1 MVPTTC
7 GKEGPTKW
15 EDALS
20 PTYLGGVCMTEQQ
33 MENAAKRLYVML
45 DKIIPQMGEVVSNDS
60 ESYAIEADVAVKPF
74 DVHLKVEIHKEN
86 GMITIYSVLPYDVP
100 EEIRES
106 FASYIAGLNYDN
118 LYLGCFDY
126 SPARG
131 KIVFRTTIVYRDS
144 LISEITLKDVL
155 EYVVNSVCKFN
166 EDIFNHT
173 RIGEKE

>member
-1 MVPTTC
+1 
-7 GKEGPTKW
+7 
-15 EDALS
+15 
-20 PTYLGGVCMTEQQ
+20 MTVQE
-33 MENAAKRLYVML
+33 MENAAKRLYLIL
-45 DKIIPQMGEVVSNDS
+45 DKIIPQMGDVVSNDA
-60 ESYAIEADVAVKPF
+60 ESYAIEADVDASPF
-74 DVHLKVEIHKEN
+74 EVHLKVEIHKEN

-100 EEIRES
+100 EELKDS
-106 FASYIAGLNYDN
+106 FAEYITGLNYDN

-131 KIVFRTTIVYRDS
+131 KVVFRTTIVYRDS
-144 LISEITLKDVL
+144 LISEVTLKDVL